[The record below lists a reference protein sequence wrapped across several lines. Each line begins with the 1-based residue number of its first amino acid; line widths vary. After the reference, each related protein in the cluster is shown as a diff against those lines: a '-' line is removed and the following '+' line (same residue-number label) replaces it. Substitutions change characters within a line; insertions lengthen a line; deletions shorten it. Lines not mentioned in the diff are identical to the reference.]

1 MPGTISAELAQVHKD
16 KLMGLPKRMKFQPS
30 TGGRHRSVAAAF
42 ALLAVCFLCGFV
54 TPQLPETI
62 YDGSRYSVLIETYRH
77 AYAQVGMTKMEVIT
91 EGESEAQ
98 DGTMSAVRTYSFS
111 CPSPSTRHETPC
123 ATTFSISASVK
134 DDVCHDC
141 RVTRTSYSGDPL
153 DDEKA
158 TAEIRRVLG
167 RSPPAVPH

>member
-1 MPGTISAELAQVHKD
+1 MR
-16 KLMGLPKRMKFQPS
+16 LPEKTKFQPS
-30 TGGRHRSVAAAF
+30 TGGRRRSAAAAF
-42 ALLAVCFLCGFV
+42 ALPAVCLLCGFMK
-54 TPQLPETI
+54 PQLPQTI
-62 YDGSRYSVLIETYRH
+62 YDGTRYSVLIETYKH

-91 EGESEAQ
+91 EGESKAQ
-98 DGTMSAVRTYSFS
+98 DGTVSAVRTYSFS
-111 CPSPSTRHETPC
+111 CPSSSVHHETPC
-123 ATTFSISASVK
+123 GTTFSISASVK

-167 RSPPAVPH
+167 RSPPAMPR